1 MKEWQE
7 MKLEKLAGAR
17 PRGSFF
23 VDNRVGEKKTAEE
36 VGGRLWTA
44 AANLRGEAGSRGFQ
58 QHSQHPIP
66 WVQPAVD
73 QRFSGS
79 NSIST
84 EHLLTFLLVIL

>member
-1 MKEWQE
+1 MKMKEWQE

-44 AANLRGEAGSRGFQ
+44 AANLRG
-58 QHSQHPIP
+58 
-66 WVQPAVD
+66 
-73 QRFSGS
+73 
-79 NSIST
+79 
-84 EHLLTFLLVIL
+84 